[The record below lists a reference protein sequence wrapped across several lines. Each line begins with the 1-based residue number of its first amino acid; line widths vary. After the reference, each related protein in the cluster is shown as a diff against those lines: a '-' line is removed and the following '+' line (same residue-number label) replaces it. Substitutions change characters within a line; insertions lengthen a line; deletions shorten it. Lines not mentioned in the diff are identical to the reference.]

1 MEVLFRR
8 RKEKATPWNNKLSM
22 MGLQKSTTRAQKI
35 ADFSSS
41 PYHNLVTIYTSRT
54 KYLPLLQNSMG
65 YLMQFAEIEYYNH
78 S

>member
-8 RKEKATPWNNKLSM
+8 REEKATPWNKKLSM
-22 MGLQKSTTRAQKI
+22 TGLQKSTTRAQKI

-41 PYHNLVTIYTSRT
+41 SYHNLVNIYTSRT
-54 KYLPLLQNSMG
+54 KCLLLLQNSTG

>member
-22 MGLQKSTTRAQKI
+22 TGLQKSTMRAQKI

-41 PYHNLVTIYTSRT
+41 SYHNLVTIYTSRT
-54 KYLPLLQNSMG
+54 KCLLLLRNSMG

>member
-22 MGLQKSTTRAQKI
+22 TGLQKSTTRAQKM

-41 PYHNLVTIYTSRT
+41 SYHTLVTINTSRT
-54 KYLPLLQNSMG
+54 KCLLLLQNSMG
-65 YLMQFAEIEYYNH
+65 YLVQFAEIEYYYH